1 MDIEQRDIT
10 YHAIHHQ
17 RWAQHYH
24 KAAWAALDCGY
35 WPEAAYHQAMAAKHY
50 EHAWRALLSLIMVDP
65 II

>member
-1 MDIEQRDIT
+1 MIIGQSDIT

-24 KAAWAALDCGY
+24 NASWAALDCEY
-35 WPEAAYHQAMAAKHY
+35 LEQAVYLQTMAMHHH
-50 EHAWRALLSLIMVDP
+50 ERSWVFLLSLLLRDP